1 MERFAFVL
9 HPLRVSDFARKFPVL
24 ERLPERFVETA
35 FRAVPPFKVSHITGV
50 RSLTGVEAEGW
61 FVGLPLS
68 ARMLLEL
75 PFPKVLPRLVQAGHL
90 AEQLGARILGLGSFT
105 KVIGDRGVSV
115 NEALNIPVT
124 TGNSY
129 TSASAVEGALLG
141 AQRLGIEPQEAEVA
155 VIGATGAIG
164 KACAA
169 VLTGQ
174 VKRLVLVGRRK
185 DALEEVARE
194 LSALGASTELV
205 VSVDP
210 RAAART
216 ADIVLTVSSA
226 PGVLLEPEDL
236 KPGAVVCD
244 VARPRNVSANVY
256 EHRKDVL
263 VIDGGVIAV
272 PGSVDF
278 HFNFGFPP
286 GYAEACISETM
297 ILALERRY
305 EPFTLGGDIRPEKL
319 LEITR
324 LAAKHGFRVA
334 GFRRFER
341 AIEDDEVER
350 IFEQAKEARKRQSRS
365 TSA

>member
-24 ERLPERFVETA
+24 NRLPERLVETA

-50 RSLTGVEAEGW
+50 RSNTGAEAEGW
-61 FVGLPLS
+61 FVGLPLT

-75 PFPKVLPRLVQAGHL
+75 PFPKVLPRLIQAGHV
-90 AEQLGARILGLGSFT
+90 AEQLGAQILGLGSFT

-115 NEALNIPVT
+115 NDALSIPVT

-141 AQRLGIEPQEAEVA
+141 ATRLGIEPKEAEVA

-164 KACAA
+164 KACASIM
-169 VLTGQ
+169 TGE
-174 VKRLVLVGRRK
+174 VRRLVLVGRRSE
-185 DALEEVARE
+185 ALDEIAQE
-194 LSALGASTELV
+194 LMDLGTETEIS
-205 VSVDP
+205 VSLDP

-272 PGSVDF
+272 PGPVDF

-286 GYAEACISETM
+286 GFAEACISETM

-305 EPFTLGGDIRPEKL
+305 EPFTLGADIQPEKL
-319 LEITR
+319 REITT
-324 LAAKHGFRVA
+324 LAKKHGFSVA
-334 GFRRFER
+334 GFRRFEK
-341 AIEDDEVER
+341 AISDEEVEQIR
-350 IFEQAKEARKRQSRS
+350 EKAEQARRTEPRS